1 MFKAS
6 TRLSISKMWGFE
18 VSPPYVGVKSSK
30 WGMKF
35 LLPYVGVE
43 SFEWGLK
50 CPPPPPYMGVES
62 FGIFGLSSFHMSYPI
77 VDEIH

>member
-43 SFEWGLK
+43 SFEWGL
-50 CPPPPPYMGVES
+50 
-62 FGIFGLSSFHMSYPI
+62 
-77 VDEIH
+77 